1 MAFNV
6 GDFKAQI
13 TKTGLARTNKF
24 YFTAGWP
31 SSINKV
37 VSNSYSEFKSVQSHL
52 NASSDIATG
61 PAQMISWLCDTAT
74 FPGKNIET
82 LDYKPQA
89 FGKTSKIPT
98 GVTFDPLQ
106 TTIMLDSKQEVRKY
120 LELWQNTIVN
130 TSSDQRGEL
139 TSFLGKVPY
148 EMGYKKDYS
157 VQGQINWFSDDI
169 GTDSSLPTT
178 SGTQRALKMVFHDLF
193 PVQIGSVTLGWE
205 QNDQIA
211 RLPVEWSYSF
221 YHIEEVEIPIEVAN
235 SRGTSV
241 FQEIARLGTIA
252 GTLNSLDKPRS
263 IQDAINTVTR
273 IDNVFR
279 NLDSIF

>member
-6 GDFKAQI
+6 GDFKSQI

-37 VSNSYSEFKSVQSHL
+37 ISSSYNEPKSVQSHL

-61 PAQMISWLCDTAT
+61 PASMVSWLCDTAT

-82 LDYKPQA
+82 FDYRPQA
-89 FGKTSKIPT
+89 FGKLSKVPT
-98 GVTFDPLQ
+98 GVAFDPLQ
-106 TTIMLDSKQEVRKY
+106 TTVMMDSKQEVRKY
-120 LELWQNTIVN
+120 LELWQNTIIN
-130 TSSDQRGEL
+130 TSSDKKGEL
-139 TSFLGKVPY
+139 TTFQGKTPY
-148 EMGYKKDYS
+148 EIGYKKDFS
-157 VQGQINWFSDDI
+157 VQAEISWFSDDI
-169 GTDSSLPTT
+169 GDVNSSNQ
-178 SGTQRALKMVFHDLF
+178 GTRRALRMVFKDVF
-193 PVQIGSVTLGWE
+193 PMQIGSITLGWE

-211 RLPVEWSYSF
+211 RLPVEWAYSSY
-221 YHIEEVEIPIEVAN
+221 YLEEVEIPIEVAN
-235 SRGTSV
+235 SRGTSI
-241 FQEIARLGTIA
+241 FQEISRLGSIA

-273 IDNVFR
+273 IDNIFR